1 MPGAFFVVATPIG
14 NLGDLTT
21 RAIDVLKRADIV
33 LAEDTRHSQRL
44 FQGMNLNSDKKQ
56 FVSCH
61 QHNEVNR
68 VNWVLEALAEGR
80 TLALIS
86 DAGTPTVSD
95 PGGRLIEALAQ
106 RDVTIQVCPGASA
119 IMAALM
125 GAGLNTTQFAFLG
138 FLPKKG
144 KERQDKIKASLVAQ
158 LSVVLYEAPD
168 RIEKTL
174 EELHQTVGPLRV
186 VVARE
191 LTKKF
196 ETFHRGILGSELK
209 PPLVS
214 KGEMVIVIQ
223 APDKP
228 LREWQLGLS
237 EEARAEKTDAWLEAC
252 LRDEGRSV
260 KELARELA
268 ARTGWSRKKAYDA
281 IITKKQQTF

>member
-1 MPGAFFVVATPIG
+1 
-14 NLGDLTT
+14 
-21 RAIDVLKRADIV
+21 
-33 LAEDTRHSQRL
+33 
-44 FQGMNLNSDKKQ
+44 MNLNSEKKQ

-95 PGGRLIEALAQ
+95 PGGRLIEGLAQ

-158 LSVVLYEAPD
+158 LSVVLYEAL
-168 RIEKTL
+168 IAEKTL

-191 LTKKF
+191 LTKF
-196 ETFHRGILGSELK
+196 ETFHRGFW
-209 PPLVS
+209 V
-214 KGEMVIVIQ
+214 Q
-223 APDKP
+223 N
-228 LREWQLGLS
+228 
-237 EEARAEKTDAWLEAC
+237 
-252 LRDEGRSV
+252 
-260 KELARELA
+260 
-268 ARTGWSRKKAYDA
+268 
-281 IITKKQQTF
+281 